1 MTDLLSVEQARDRIL
16 AAVSPL
22 EAETRPLLEAL
33 DHVLAEDVVSSV
45 TVPPA
50 ANSGM
55 DGYAVRAAD
64 TVGAG
69 PGTPVLLAV
78 LGTAAAGH
86 AFGDPVGPGQA
97 VRIMTGAPLPPGTD
111 AVVRFE
117 DTGEAAPG
125 QVAIY
130 AAVRPGNYVRP
141 AGQDIRAGEVVVV
154 RGTLLRPAHIGVL
167 ASVGRA
173 EVRVIRRPR
182 VGVLATGD
190 ELVPVGEPLQPGQ
203 IYNSNTY
210 SMAAQVTVAG
220 GIPVLLG
227 IARDTRS
234 DLTACFRRGL
244 EARVDLLITSGGV
257 SMGDFDVV
265 KDVLQAEG
273 RMDFWR
279 VNMKPGKPLAF
290 GHLGPVPHLGLPGNP
305 ASSMVAF
312 QQFARPAILKMRG
325 LTGLDSP
332 TVEVILD
339 EDVPALPDERRQ
351 YVRVVVEAR
360 EGEWHARFSG
370 SQDSGVLTSMAR
382 ANALVVVPEG
392 ATGARAGERVLA
404 QWIDAPPN
412 LSRWKFVLLGGLP
425 GPGLTG

>member
-1 MTDLLSVEQARDRIL
+1 MTRLLSVEEAQARIL
-16 AAVSPL
+16 AAVTPMAVVTL
-22 EAETRPLLEAL
+22 PLLEGL
-33 DHVLAEDVVSSV
+33 DHVLAEDVVSAI

-50 ANSGM
+50 ANSSM
-55 DGYAVRAAD
+55 DGFAVRAAD
-64 TVGAG
+64 TAGA
-69 PGTPVLLAV
+69 PVSLAV
-78 LGTAAAGH
+78 VGTVAAGYVF
-86 AFGDPVGPGQA
+86 AGQVGPGQA
-97 VRIMTGAPLPPGTD
+97 VRIMTGAPLPPGAD

-117 DTGEAAPG
+117 DTEISPLLIGEGPG
-125 QVAIY
+125 VRSAVPGRVTIHVT
-130 AAVRPGNYVRP
+130 VRPGHNVRP
-141 AGQDIRAGEVVVV
+141 AGQDIRAGEVVVAK
-154 RGTLLRPAHIGVL
+154 GTLLRPAHVGVL

-190 ELVPVGEPLQPGQ
+190 ELTPPGEPLGPGR

-210 SMAAQVTVAG
+210 SMAAQVTAAG

-227 IARDTRS
+227 IARDTRN

-244 EARVDLLITSGGV
+244 EAGVDLFITSGGV

-290 GHLGPVPHLGLPGNP
+290 GRLGSVPHLGLPGNP

-312 QQFARPAILKMRG
+312 LQFARPAILKMRG
-325 LTGLDSP
+325 LTRLEPP
-332 TVEVILD
+332 TVAAILD
-339 EDVPALPDERRQ
+339 DDVPALPDKRRQ
-351 YVRVVVEAR
+351 YVRVVVESR
-360 EGEWHARFSG
+360 DGEWHARLSG

-392 ATGARAGERVLA
+392 QAGARAGDTVAA
-404 QWIDAPPN
+404 QWIDFPA
-412 LSRWKFVLLGGLP
+412 V
-425 GPGLTG
+425 